1 MLLSQMNFPTDK
13 PVVMGILNVTPDSFA
28 DGGRFASFD
37 TALGRGLEM
46 LDEGVD
52 IIDVGGESTR
62 PGSNP
67 VANDEE
73 LHRVLPVVQALAS
86 RGAVISI
93 DTKRASTASAA
104 INAGAQIVND
114 VSAGLSDPAMLSVVA
129 SLGCPY
135 VAMHTRGESAD
146 MQSRAVYTDVVK
158 EVVAELRDRANAC
171 LAAGILR
178 ENVIL
183 DPGIGF
189 AKESAHNWAIL
200 NNLEEFRAIGYPIL
214 IGASRKRFLGNLV
227 GAEKTDDRESAT
239 IALTALLAK
248 KGIWGVRVHSVKP
261 HRDAIAV
268 ARSMK

>member
-62 PGSNP
+62 PGSHP

-135 VAMHTRGESAD
+135 VAMHTRG
-146 MQSRAVYTDVVK
+146 
-158 EVVAELRDRANAC
+158 
-171 LAAGILR
+171 
-178 ENVIL
+178 
-183 DPGIGF
+183 
-189 AKESAHNWAIL
+189 
-200 NNLEEFRAIGYPIL
+200 
-214 IGASRKRFLGNLV
+214 
-227 GAEKTDDRESAT
+227 
-239 IALTALLAK
+239 
-248 KGIWGVRVHSVKP
+248 
-261 HRDAIAV
+261 
-268 ARSMK
+268 